1 MLPVGFEP
9 TMSAGERPKTYAL
22 DRAAT
27 WAISKYKNKTHIY
40 NKSMERNV
48 KEGDEGAEGSQH
60 CAYSCISLLPLVA
73 NISHSKALVRR
84 EGYRD

>member
-1 MLPVGFEP
+1 
-9 TMSAGERPKTYAL
+9 
-22 DRAAT
+22 
-27 WAISKYKNKTHIY
+27 
-40 NKSMERNV
+40 MERNV